1 MNFHVMLID
10 KETHNTIKEKSLH
23 FEQAIPTK
31 YVLACYMDPLFGMS
45 GDPNNYVRINRDG
58 ITWEQDTLC

>member
-10 KETHNTIKEKSLH
+10 KETHDTIKEKSLH

-31 YVLACYMDPLFGMS
+31 YVLACYMGELFKLS
-45 GDPNNYVRINRDG
+45 GDPNNYVRINRDEV
-58 ITWEQDTLC
+58 TWEQDTLC